1 MTTELIEEA
10 YVNDLNQ
17 KIEVGEAIIYAGSS
31 SKSTKIGSGTFK
43 GVRYGNVTRYVYLKD
58 ENGKNI
64 KEEST
69 DRSGRTY
76 TRNKFIMNTTREVVA
91 VVIRS
96 NQGKKWVWK
105 ENSDGTG
112 KYEKS
117 DEDVFGTSI
126 LPLKR
131 VYKEDT
137 PLSAMIGTWF

>member
-1 MTTELIEEA
+1 MITELVEEA
-10 YVNDLNQ
+10 YVNNLNQ
-17 KIEVGEAIIYAGSS
+17 KIEVGEAVIYAGSS

-58 ENGKNI
+58 ENGDPI
-64 KEEST
+64 KEEKTSYNGT
-69 DRSGRTY
+69 KYLT
-76 TRNKFIMNTTREVVA
+76 NKVEVKTTREVVA

-117 DEDVFGTSI
+117 DEDVFGTST

-131 VYKEDT
+131 IYKEDT
-137 PLSAMIGTWF
+137 PLSAMVGTWF